1 MERSRPAATADSAG
15 SGHGGSRWRLD
26 HRRGMSEGEVVFER
40 ACVRDERNV
49 RGWAVLD
56 SYSICNASVRSDHV
70 YVVRPSWLTHA

>member
-40 ACVRDERNV
+40 ACLRDEREDEREKREGGFGRV
-49 RGWAVLD
+49 GLVQYMQCKCAIRPCVC
-56 SYSICNASVRSDHV
+56 SAS
-70 YVVRPSWLTHA
+70 